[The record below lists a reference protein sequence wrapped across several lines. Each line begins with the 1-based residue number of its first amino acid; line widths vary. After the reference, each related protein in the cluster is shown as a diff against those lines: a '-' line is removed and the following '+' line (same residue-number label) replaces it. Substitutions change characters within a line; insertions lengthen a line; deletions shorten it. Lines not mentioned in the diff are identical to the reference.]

1 MSCQEMDLEVFV
13 GLACI
18 NAQGTHNIYSY
29 RLVASA
35 LQQSSIRLPSFL
47 VVLLDDVTA
56 KLV

>member
-1 MSCQEMDLEVFV
+1 MDLEVFV